1 MNIVMRDE
9 EDDVDDG
16 NFDDHND
23 GSDDIDNEGRDDDTG
38 GRDTNKWW

>member
-1 MNIVMRDE
+1 MRDD

-38 GRDTNKWW
+38 GRDTSK

>member
-1 MNIVMRDE
+1 MHDE

-38 GRDTNKWW
+38 GRDTNK

>member
-1 MNIVMRDE
+1 MNIVMRDD

-23 GSDDIDNEGRDDDTG
+23 GRDDIDNEGRDDDTG
-38 GRDTNKWW
+38 GRDTSK

>member
-1 MNIVMRDE
+1 MRDE

-23 GSDDIDNEGRDDDTG
+23 GSDDINNEGRDDDTG
-38 GRDTNKWW
+38 GRDTNK

>member
-1 MNIVMRDE
+1 MRDD

-23 GSDDIDNEGRDDDTG
+23 GSDDIDNEGSDDDTG
-38 GRDTNKWW
+38 GRDTSK

>member
-1 MNIVMRDE
+1 MRDD

-23 GSDDIDNEGRDDDTG
+23 GRDDIDNEGRDDDTG
-38 GRDTNKWW
+38 GRDTSK